1 MALDAEDLAQIK
13 EMLTEAM
20 QASAPQG
27 ATQEPIAPA
36 AAPSAPPTT
45 PAPVDFEA
53 MLQNAVKT
61 ITQRQDSDL
70 TQQLW
75 QDKLQAMPE
84 EFRSYLET
92 EDEYGDKRIEKIEK
106 VEQFGDR
113 AKLLQNLAQRYNE
126 AQVNATQSGQQPV
139 IPKKVQEAADKSNKA
154 YADLDAKLLAGEIT
168 PEQHTE
174 GLFDNLDLE
183 GLV

>member
-13 EMLTEAM
+13 DMMTEAM
-20 QASAPQG
+20 QSV
-27 ATQEPIAPA
+27 A
-36 AAPSAPPTT
+36 AAPATPPPSTPPAPTPPTT
-45 PAPVDFEA
+45 PAAPADFEA
-53 MLQNAVKT
+53 MLQNAVKS

-70 TQQLW
+70 AQQLW
-75 QDKLQAMPE
+75 QDKLDAMPS
-84 EFRSYLET
+84 EFKEYLESS
-92 EDEYGDKRIEKIEK
+92 DEYGDKRIEKIQQ

-139 IPKKVQEAADKSNKA
+139 IPKKVQEAADKANKT
-154 YADLDAKLLAGEIT
+154 YDDLDAKLLSGEIT

-174 GLFDNLDLE
+174 GLFDSLGLE